1 MGMKMVT
8 RISFGCGVLLSLVAM
23 ACDTVPLT
31 APTGSAL
38 TVTAASSFVPTGGT
52 TEVTAFVAEEGGN
65 VVQNGTSVRFTT
77 NLGRMEPAE
86 AQTRNGVAVST
97 FIAGDASGVAD
108 VVATSGGIGAGSSGS
123 GGGNGG
129 STTTASNKVTITVG
143 AAGVETVILAA
154 NPGSVPNDGGT
165 VELLATVS
173 GANGRSV
180 PGVLVTFAAS
190 DGQLGS
196 ATAIT
201 DANGLARTTLTTN
214 RTATVTASAG
224 GKTSAAVTVTRRDPP
239 SVATATITA
248 TGATPVDGLGQ
259 SFTFTANVVVTPP
272 DTSILATRFEWVFGD
287 GTSATTNGPSTTHVY
302 TTGAGTIRIASVR
315 IQLTNGQTIE
325 ASTEILLGTF

>member
-1 MGMKMVT
+1 MKMVT

-201 DANGLARTTLTTN
+201 DANGLARTTLTTI

-248 TGATPVDGLGQ
+248 TGATPVVGLGQ